1 METEMQVDRISDL
14 PIPILHHILSFLPT
28 RDVVRTC
35 VLSKHWHSTSSSFP
49 ILEFDIY
56 DFRSYRRG
64 GYYNNPIKDEEF
76 LRWVDARVERLC
88 ETTDTNI
95 LRLKVWVGLLDP
107 RIIRAI
113 ERAMERNVEELD
125 LAFLSLLGDD
135 NIKHQH
141 ILYSAR
147 SVVVYKLEGINLSL
161 PDLLRGCPLLQE
173 LHLRDCY
180 LLQETNIV
188 NDDANN
194 LKTLVFK
201 KCHGISDLVIRVPN
215 LESFAYPGGFICA
228 IHLDLAQT
236 SSLKS
241 VNLGDIS
248 ISEEWLENLIRGCPK
263 LEFLKLYCNY
273 RWERIAICH
282 QRLKTLKLYGCTI
295 NSPWS
300 LIIKIDTPELLRFTY
315 NGPTM
320 PFYMFNYSASLKATL
335 NLIRREKDDAT
346 WFANLRKMLQW
357 FSGCVT
363 LQLIIPSDVF
373 YPEELIFG
381 MDIRDNSI
389 PLMYGL
395 KNLEIQFPICRPRS
409 HVPFIELIDTYLWL
423 CPHLETLKITSDEET
438 EEVAMFKFERE
449 HRNIPLCC
457 AEHPGECWK
466 FSGKKV
472 TLASYVGRESDK
484 QWLLST
490 CISHYGDTGRFVGP
504 L

>member
-1 METEMQVDRISDL
+1 MEAEMVDRISDL

-28 RDVVRTC
+28 REVVRTC
-35 VLSKHWHSTSSSFP
+35 VLSKHWFSTSSSFP

-56 DFRSYRRG
+56 DVRSYRRG
-64 GYYNNPIKDEEF
+64 SYNNPIKDEEF

-88 ETTDTNI
+88 ETTHTNI
-95 LRLKVWVGLLDP
+95 LRLKVRVDLLDP

-125 LAFLSLLGDD
+125 LAFVSLYGDYF
-135 NIKHQH
+135 KHKH
-141 ILYSAR
+141 ILYSVR
-147 SVVVYKLEGINLSL
+147 SVVVYKLKGINLNL

-173 LHLRDCY
+173 LHLRDCF
-180 LLQETNIV
+180 LLQETTIV
-188 NDDANN
+188 NNDANN

-201 KCHGISDLVIRVPN
+201 KCICMHRDNLVIIRAPN
-215 LESFAYPGGFICA
+215 LESLAYTGGSFCA
-228 IHLDLAQT
+228 IHIDFAQT

-241 VNLGDIS
+241 VNLSHIS

-263 LEFLKLYCNY
+263 LEFLKLYCNN
-273 RWERIAICH
+273 RLERIAICH
-282 QRLKTLKLYGCTI
+282 QRLKTLKLYGCTS
-295 NSPWS
+295 NSLGS
-300 LIIKIDTPELLRFTY
+300 LIIKIDTPELLHFRY
-315 NGPTM
+315 NGPAM

-335 NLIRREKDDAT
+335 NLFRHEEDDAT

-363 LQLIIPSDVF
+363 LQLIIPFDVF
-373 YPEELIFG
+373 YPQELIFG

-395 KNLEIQFPICRPRS
+395 KNLEIQFPICRPTS

-423 CPHLETLKITSDEET
+423 CPHLETLKITSEET

-449 HRNIPLCC
+449 HRNILLCC

-490 CISHYGDTGRFVGP
+490 CISHYGDT
-504 L
+504 